1 MISFLSV
8 RRGDR
13 PDYLKFDRS
22 TIRNDQ
28 PGGAFVH
35 FLAPRT
41 RGEEK
46 EKEEHVSRETLIR
59 AGHVAPPSIG
69 VKPLNRE
76 GSSSI
81 RHYGSSSHRVFGI
94 LRALSGQNCTITL
107 FSTKFL
113 GSNHRI
119 MSRAE
124 RRPQSS
130 GFAVMLRFAKIYPN
144 LARALVLTGVDQFWV
159 VDITYIRWR
168 SSCSWR

>member
-1 MISFLSV
+1 VISFLSV

-28 PGGAFVH
+28 PGGPFVH

-76 GSSSI
+76 GSRPSLWVFVSPSI
-81 RHYGSSSHRVFGI
+81 GDPGGVVWSKLH
-94 LRALSGQNCTITL
+94 
-107 FSTKFL
+107 
-113 GSNHRI
+113 NHSVLHEIPRKQSPDDEQP
-119 MSRAE
+119 SRAE
-124 RRPQSS
+124 RRPQST
-130 GFAVMLRFAKIYPN
+130 GFAGMLGLEDRVVEEPPRDDF
-144 LARALVLTGVDQFWV
+144 LTL
-159 VDITYIRWR
+159 RLHPR
-168 SSCSWR
+168 